1 MEAVR
6 KKNSQGR
13 EPKSSTIVGGDT
25 GGEWWQ
31 TELELEHLFL
41 AMVAMEFQ

>member
-6 KKNSQGR
+6 EKEKKPR
-13 EPKSSTIVGGDT
+13 ETEPKSSTIVGGDA

-31 TELELEHLFL
+31 TELELLFL
-41 AMVAMEFQ
+41 A